1 MSSITTGVIEIN
13 LFGEIEFVNKE
24 ALRLIK
30 KDKEEV
36 IGNHSFMIFEK
47 NESVINLIQ
56 KVENEQERVFE
67 NEFSLKSGSKKISV
81 NISFSPVFD
90 EEMTFSGIVI
100 AIDDL
105 SKINKVKSTFK
116 KYVSKNIVDKLLESE
131 NSLNLGGTESE
142 ITILFSDI
150 RGFTSMSEKLSPT
163 QIVKLL
169 NKYFKSMI
177 DVVFKFNG
185 TLDKI
190 VGDELM
196 VLYGVPLKSKGDT
209 ENAVKTA
216 IQMFKSLDKFN
227 ERIVKDGFK
236 PFKIGIGINKGKAV
250 SGNIGSD
257 QQMNYTVIG
266 DTINLG
272 ARLCSHAK
280 SGQIL
285 ISNSVKGVIGDN
297 YDFKKIPTIK
307 VKGKSKPIEVWSYMH

>member
-1 MSSITTGVIEIN
+1 
-13 LFGEIEFVNKE
+13 
-24 ALRLIK
+24 
-30 KDKEEV
+30 
-36 IGNHSFMIFEK
+36 
-47 NESVINLIQ
+47 
-56 KVENEQERVFE
+56 
-67 NEFSLKSGSKKISV
+67 
-81 NISFSPVFD
+81 
-90 EEMTFSGIVI
+90 
-100 AIDDL
+100 
-105 SKINKVKSTFK
+105 
-116 KYVSKNIVDKLLESE
+116 
-131 NSLNLGGTESE
+131 
-142 ITILFSDI
+142 
-150 RGFTSMSEKLSPT
+150 MSEKLSPT

-196 VLYGVPLKSKGDT
+196 VLYGVPLKNEGDT
-209 ENAVKTA
+209 ENAVKTG

-285 ISNSVKGVIGDN
+285 ISNSV
-297 YDFKKIPTIK
+297 
-307 VKGKSKPIEVWSYMH
+307 

>member
-1 MSSITTGVIEIN
+1 M
-13 LFGEIEFVNKE
+13 
-24 ALRLIK
+24 
-30 KDKEEV
+30 
-36 IGNHSFMIFEK
+36 GNHYLIIFEK
-47 NESVINLIQ
+47 DEQLQELIQ
-56 KVENEQERVFE
+56 KVVLEQERLFE
-67 NEFSLKSGSKKISV
+67 TEFTIKPAKKKISV
-81 NISFSPVFD
+81 NLSCSPVFD
-90 EEMTFSGIVI
+90 DHKNFSGIVI
-100 AIDDL
+100 AVDDL

-131 NSLNLGGTESE
+131 DSLNLGGTESD

-169 NKYFKSMI
+169 NKYFQSMI
-177 DVVFKFNG
+177 DVVFKYNG

-196 VLYGVPLKSKGDT
+196 VLYGVPLKNEMDT
-209 ENAVKTA
+209 ENAVNTA
-216 IQMFKSLDKFN
+216 VEMFKKLDNFN
-227 ERIVKDGFK
+227 KEITKKGFE
-236 PFKIGIGINKGKAV
+236 PFQIGIGINKGKAV
-250 SGNIGSD
+250 SGNIGSE

-285 ISNSVKGVIGDN
+285 ISNSVKDHISEKHN
-297 YDFKKIPTIK
+297 FKKIPSIA
-307 VKGKSKPIEVWSYMH
+307 VKGKAKPIEVWLYTHKKKSNS

>member
-36 IGNHSFMIFEK
+36 IGNHSFMIFEN

-56 KVENEQERVFE
+56 KVEAEQERVFE
-67 NEFSLKSGSKKISV
+67 NEFSLKSGTKKISV

-90 EEMTFSGIVI
+90 ENKTFSGIVI

-131 NSLNLGGTESE
+131 DSLNLGGTESE

-163 QIVKLL
+163 QIVNCLL
-169 NKYFKSMI
+169 
-177 DVVFKFNG
+177 
-185 TLDKI
+185 
-190 VGDELM
+190 
-196 VLYGVPLKSKGDT
+196 
-209 ENAVKTA
+209 
-216 IQMFKSLDKFN
+216 
-227 ERIVKDGFK
+227 
-236 PFKIGIGINKGKAV
+236 
-250 SGNIGSD
+250 
-257 QQMNYTVIG
+257 YTSPSQR
-266 DTINLG
+266 D
-272 ARLCSHAK
+272 
-280 SGQIL
+280 
-285 ISNSVKGVIGDN
+285 
-297 YDFKKIPTIK
+297 
-307 VKGKSKPIEVWSYMH
+307 